1 MNARSG
7 KASWYVSE
15 QNVLLHEDI
24 DDLVDDLDKKE
35 AECFRQVIVFA
46 IGQQNLFKQIH
57 LTNFIYKPNSS
68 FLVLRTRAQ

>member
-7 KASWYVSE
+7 QASWYVSE

-35 AECFRQVIVFA
+35 AECFR
-46 IGQQNLFKQIH
+46 
-57 LTNFIYKPNSS
+57 
-68 FLVLRTRAQ
+68 